1 MKNKQNQFINPET
14 EKEID
19 ELLSKMTVKEK
30 IGQLHQLGTS
40 PVGGFEIS
48 KGEMKK
54 LLEAGRL
61 TQEDYDSWIS
71 NEQWDENE
79 ELIKAGEI
87 GSFLGRN
94 KDPNFYNHLQRV
106 AVEESRLGIPLIFG
120 NDNFQY
126 HQKILMLQNFQ

>member
-106 AVEESRLGIPLIFG
+106 AVEESRLGIPLIF
-120 NDNFQY
+120 
-126 HQKILMLQNFQ
+126 